1 MYMSETSLLWPI
13 LASDE
18 VVVCLRGGCAEA
30 LVVMGFLGVLLG
42 RTELKWFLE
51 GWLLYIV
58 RAVEANLRG
67 DWSV

>member
-30 LVVMGFLGVLLG
+30 LVVMGFL
-42 RTELKWFLE
+42 E
-51 GWLLYIV
+51 GWPLYIV
-58 RAVEANLRG
+58 RAVEVNLRG